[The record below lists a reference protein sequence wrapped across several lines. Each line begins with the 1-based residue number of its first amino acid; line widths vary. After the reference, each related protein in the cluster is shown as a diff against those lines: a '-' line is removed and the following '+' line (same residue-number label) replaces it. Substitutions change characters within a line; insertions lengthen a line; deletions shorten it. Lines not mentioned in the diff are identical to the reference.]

1 VEDGSVAVMDPGTV
15 LEAQAQRT
23 LDEIEKLQA
32 ELDGGP
38 LVVEGSMKQPVAT
51 RLLGELR
58 QHRLLLLRLLGVSAF
73 GGEPSAGPDE
83 LDRIRSEWES
93 GSALPS

>member
-1 VEDGSVAVMDPGTV
+1 VAVMDPGQV

-32 ELDGGP
+32 ELDGGE
-38 LVVEGSMKQPVAT
+38 LVTLGSMGQPVGNK
-51 RLLGELR
+51 LLGELR

-73 GGEPSAGPDE
+73 GEPPSGPDE
-83 LDRIRSEWES
+83 LDQLRREWETS
-93 GSALPS
+93 GGS